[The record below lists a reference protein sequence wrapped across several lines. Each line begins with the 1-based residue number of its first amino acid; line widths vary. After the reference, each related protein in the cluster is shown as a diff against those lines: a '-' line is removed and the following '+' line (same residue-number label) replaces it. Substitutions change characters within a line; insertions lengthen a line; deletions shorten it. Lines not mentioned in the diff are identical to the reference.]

1 MNTNKILSGLACVL
15 VAGFAGSA
23 AIAMDGN
30 ALRAHREQDAQK
42 QERRQER
49 QQDARNESRYA
60 NNPAPP
66 RQGPPPRQAPPS
78 QEPPRQAPPRQG
90 PPRQGPPGDVSS
102 PGGRGNSNFGGRGS
116 GGHNGSNRNVG
127 TPPVHYSPPAHVNQP
142 GYKPRPGYS
151 HQPGYSNRPG
161 YSHRPGYVRPP
172 RYVSSLPYGYHSH
185 YWNGSPY
192 YYHTGLWY
200 RPYGSTYMV
209 VSAPYGLFV
218 NTLPYYSSF
227 WYGSTRYYVS
237 DGAYYTYEP
246 VRRGYVVAPSPYG
259 DDQAGEGGSVDD
271 ELYVYPAQGQS
282 EQQQAD
288 DRYECH
294 RWAVDQTQ
302 YDPVESSYDAGLR
315 ADYTRAIT
323 ACLTGRGYTVR

>member
-23 AIAMDGN
+23 ATAMDGN

-66 RQGPPPRQAPPS
+66 RQGPPPQGPPA
-78 QEPPRQAPPRQG
+78 QKEPPRQQPPRQG
-90 PPRQGPPGDVSS
+90 PPRAGSPPGNS
-102 PGGRGNSNFGGRGS
+102 GGYNGNGNSHGPGNAR
-116 GGHNGSNRNVG
+116 
-127 TPPVHYSPPAHVNQP
+127 PPQYARPPHYTHPPQ
-142 GYKPRPGYS
+142 YS
-151 HQPGYSNRPG
+151 HPPR
-161 YSHRPGYVRPP
+161 YVRPP

-209 VSAPYGLFV
+209 VNAPYGLFV

-227 WYGSTRYYVS
+227 WFGSTRYYVS
-237 DGAYYTYEP
+237 DGTYYTYEP
-246 VRRGYVVAPSPYG
+246 VRRGYVVAPSPYA
-259 DDQAGEGGSVDD
+259 DEQDTGEGANMDD

-294 RWAVDQTQ
+294 RWAVDQAQ
-302 YDPVESSYDAGLR
+302 YDPVESSYDAELR

-323 ACLTGRGYTVR
+323 ACLEGRGYTVR